1 MLFLYVICL
10 LKFPDSKLWTWHFG
24 SAVLLEFQVEQKRL
38 FHELQRHFR
47 FNGMQQDKVIV
58 GLLLLIVLVVKQ
70 NCLIIKWQWSAKFE
84 AFGLLTMLRLKAQTI
99 VSSISMSLFHT
110 LHQNIEK
117 KVQKLKYFICCP
129 NKFRMNIF
137 QEIRQIEGICD
148 LTGFFCFLAFRNL
161 LGVWGT
167 TQLFPKVLRTKIG
180 NLAGC
185 VSRCRLFSVTQL
197 FPSNKF
203 NVHWIWQLCKYYFR
217 IEKTEFEIVSLCE
230 LTHNIQCK
238 SLTELRWGWDL
249 TFVATGISLTDEAET

>member
-84 AFGLLTMLRLKAQTI
+84 ALSLLTMLRLKAQTI
-99 VSSISMSLFHT
+99 VSSISRSLFHT

-117 KVQKLKYFICCP
+117 RFKKWNISFAVPTSSGWIFFK
-129 NKFRMNIF
+129 KFVKSK
-137 QEIRQIEGICD
+137 
-148 LTGFFCFLAFRNL
+148 GFAIWRDFFAF
-161 LGVWGT
+161 
-167 TQLFPKVLRTKIG
+167 
-180 NLAGC
+180 
-185 VSRCRLFSVTQL
+185 
-197 FPSNKF
+197 
-203 NVHWIWQLCKYYFR
+203 
-217 IEKTEFEIVSLCE
+217 
-230 LTHNIQCK
+230 
-238 SLTELRWGWDL
+238 
-249 TFVATGISLTDEAET
+249 

>member
-99 VSSISMSLFHT
+99 VSSISRSLFNT

-117 KVQKLKYFICCP
+117 RFKNWNISSVVPTTSGWFSRNPSNWRDIC
-129 NKFRMNIF
+129 IF
-137 QEIRQIEGICD
+137 FVLCD
-148 LTGFFCFLAFRNL
+148 LTGFFCFLAFRN
-161 LGVWGT
+161 V
-167 TQLFPKVLRTKIG
+167 II
-180 NLAGC
+180 
-185 VSRCRLFSVTQL
+185 S
-197 FPSNKF
+197 
-203 NVHWIWQLCKYYFR
+203 
-217 IEKTEFEIVSLCE
+217 
-230 LTHNIQCK
+230 K
-238 SLTELRWGWDL
+238 S
-249 TFVATGISLTDEAET
+249 FTDKNW

>member
-24 SAVLLEFQVEQKRL
+24 SAVLLEFQVGTKTPFSRTSKT
-38 FHELQRHFR
+38 FSLQWYAAGQSNCWAFTVDSFSRETKLSNHKMTMVCKIWGFRPSHNASPQSSNDSFKHF
-47 FNGMQQDKVIV
+47 KV
-58 GLLLLIVLVVKQ
+58 
-70 NCLIIKWQWSAKFE
+70 SFP
-84 AFGLLTMLRLKAQTI
+84 
-99 VSSISMSLFHT
+99 HT
-110 LHQNIEK
+110 ASKHRK

-167 TQLFPKVLRTKIG
+167 TQLFPKVLRTKID

-185 VSRCRLFSVTQL
+185 VSRCHLFSVTQL

-217 IEKTEFEIVSLCE
+217 
-230 LTHNIQCK
+230 
-238 SLTELRWGWDL
+238 RWKRRNL
-249 TFVATGISLTDEAET
+249 KL